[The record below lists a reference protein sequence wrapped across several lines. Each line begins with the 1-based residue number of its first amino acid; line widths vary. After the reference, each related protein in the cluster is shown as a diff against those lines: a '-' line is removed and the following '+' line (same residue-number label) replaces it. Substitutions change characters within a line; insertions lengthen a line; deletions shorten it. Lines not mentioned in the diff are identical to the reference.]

1 MYRSIIRTAIHRSDI
16 QATTKQERP
25 SSEVSVPLAQITPD
39 ISPSSICCFFK
50 KFRQPFSLRILSRIP
65 WTDPWTLFFNVSA
78 SRKSVE
84 PREKRKIGPISSTT
98 NKSMARNGGKI
109 SRNAKYARHRR
120 WETGN
125 EEWLSTIQHWQLS
138 KEGDTALMKF
148 REQHSRFKGKP

>member
-65 WTDPWTLFFNVSA
+65 WKHFRTFLF
-78 SRKSVE
+78 
-84 PREKRKIGPISSTT
+84 REKVLNRGKDGKSGRLVARLINPWHETEERFRGTRNTRAIDAGRRETRSGFRRYSIGNSQ
-98 NKSMARNGGKI
+98 
-109 SRNAKYARHRR
+109 RR
-120 WETGN
+120 ETP
-125 EEWLSTIQHWQLS
+125 L
-138 KEGDTALMKF
+138 
-148 REQHSRFKGKP
+148 

>member
-78 SRKSVE
+78 SRKRLNRGKNGKSGRLVARLINPWHE
-84 PREKRKIGPISSTT
+84 TEERFRGTRNTRAIDAGRRETRSGFRRYSIGNSQ
-98 NKSMARNGGKI
+98 
-109 SRNAKYARHRR
+109 RR
-120 WETGN
+120 ETP
-125 EEWLSTIQHWQLS
+125 L
-138 KEGDTALMKF
+138 
-148 REQHSRFKGKP
+148 